1 MKIGLFEIMLYVF
14 SFCPLFLVQE
24 GGRTKALCSEYK
36 LTKFILQ
43 VLCRFYHLASYKKSS
58 LTHKASAQIP

>member
-24 GGRTKALCSEYK
+24 GGRTKALSEYK
-36 LTKFILQ
+36 LTKLILQ
-43 VLCRFYHLASYKKSS
+43 DLCSFYHLASYKKSS